1 MTRKAYRKRLAAT
14 ESLSRR
20 YATAGPWS
28 AAGLVATAALAL
40 GPSRAAA
47 YDLDPRL
54 AVVHN
59 ALRTRAAFQDTATGF
74 QVPSTQATRFDIA
87 PGPISTVV
95 EAFQQAT
102 GFTVVLSSPSI
113 GAIYSNG
120 VSGLLTVDQALAA
133 LLEGTG
139 VAFRFTASATVSL
152 ELRIN
157 AESVEVTGRTS
168 TGVVSSPKYT
178 TRLTEVP
185 QTIEVIPQ
193 AVIEEQGATTLT
205 EVLRNVPGIS
215 IQAGEGGGASSTS
228 GDMFNMRGFNASNSL
243 FVDGVRDDG
252 LIARDVFNLEQ
263 VEVFLGPTGSDV
275 GRGTAAGYVNMAS
288 KVPNLDPA
296 VAVSYGYG
304 TAALNRLTV
313 DANQTLPMGEPGSWL
328 GQTAVRFNA
337 VWQEGGTPGRDTVE
351 VARTGFAP
359 SIALGVSTPTRAIVG
374 VQVMRQDNLADYGV
388 PAAAWTEPLTPTG
401 VVSSRPVDQSNYY
414 GSTSRY
420 DYDDVQQETYTARIE
435 HDLNTNLTLRNQ
447 TRYNN
452 THREA
457 VISSPGA
464 FTPATET
471 VTILRHG
478 NERENDI
485 LSNQTTAIGRFST
498 GRVPHAISAGL
509 EFTSEGQVAPG
520 MIGLGTRAP
529 VSIYT
534 PNPND
539 IVTDYAP
546 TRSLA
551 LTDGQ
556 TDSQAAYVFDTMTLG
571 NRWQLSGGVRVE
583 HYDTSYLAISAA
595 GVETTNTSADDT
607 LVSGKAG
614 LLYQLTPRGNV
625 YVSWGTVLTPPGT
638 ANFTLSSQPNNQN
651 NPNVDPQRSENFEVG
666 SKWDLFGNRLTLSG
680 AVFHTENEN
689 VIYTVDA
696 TAVPPIYNQDDGQIV
711 KGVTLAAAGRITD
724 RWQLLAS
731 MGYLNSRLVTQNPL
745 SNGNELLLTP
755 PFTMSVW
762 TTYETAL
769 GLTFGGGIRHQDE
782 VFVNA
787 ANTIR
792 VPSHN
797 IVDGLVEYAVNSH
810 LSLRVN
816 IYNLT
821 NETYIRSINN
831 NGARY
836 NPGNPRAVTLSTQ
849 VGF

>member
-1 MTRKAYRKRLAAT
+1 M
-14 ESLSRR
+14 
-20 YATAGPWS
+20 TAGV
-28 AAGLVATAALAL
+28 VATATLAF
-40 GPSRAAA
+40 GPSRVSAL
-47 YDLDPRL
+47 DLDPRL
-54 AVVHN
+54 AVVHD
-59 ALRTRAAFQDTATGF
+59 ALRSRAAFQDTAATF
-74 QVPSTQATRFDIA
+74 QTPSTQPTRFDIA
-87 PGPISTVV
+87 PGSISAVI

-120 VSGLLTVDQALAA
+120 ASGVLTVDQALAA

-139 VAFRFTASATVSL
+139 VTFRFTASAAVAL

-168 TGVVSSPKYT
+168 TAVVSSPKYT
-178 TRLTEVP
+178 TRLSEVP

-288 KVPNLDPA
+288 KVPTLDPA
-296 VAVSYGYG
+296 IAVNYGYG
-304 TAALNRLTV
+304 TAALNRLTL
-313 DANQTLPMGEPGSWL
+313 DANQTLALGEPGSWL
-328 GQTAVRFNA
+328 RQTAVRFNA

-351 VARTGFAP
+351 VERTGFAP
-359 SIALGVSTPTRAIVG
+359 SMALGVGTPTRAIVAA
-374 VQVMRQDNLADYGV
+374 QIMRQDNLADYGV

-401 VVSSRPVDQSNYY
+401 VISSRPVDQSNYY

-420 DYDDVQQETYTARIE
+420 DYDNVQQDTYTVRVE
-435 HDLNTNLTLRNQ
+435 HDINANLTLRNQ

-464 FTPATET
+464 FAPATET
-471 VTILRHG
+471 VTILRQG

-485 LSNQTTAIGRFST
+485 LSNQTTAVGRLST
-498 GRVPHAISAGL
+498 GRMSHALSAGV
-509 EFTSEGQVAPG
+509 EFMSESQVAPG
-520 MIGLGTRAP
+520 MQGLGTRAP
-529 VSIYT
+529 VSIYA
-534 PNPND
+534 PNPSD
-539 IVTDYAP
+539 IITDYAP
-546 TRSLA
+546 TRSPA

-556 TDSQAAYVFDTMTLG
+556 TDSQAAYLFDTVNLG
-571 NRWQLSGGVRVE
+571 GRWQLSGGVRVE

-595 GVETTNTSADDT
+595 GLTTTDTSASDT

-625 YVSWGTVLTPPGT
+625 YVSWGTVITPPGT

-651 NPNVDPQRSENFEVG
+651 NPNVDPQKSENFEVG
-666 SKWDLFGNRLTLSG
+666 SKWELFGNRLTLTG
-680 AVFHTENEN
+680 AVFRTENEN

-696 TAVPPIYNQDDGQIV
+696 TAVPPIYNHDDGQLV
-711 KGVTLAAAGRITD
+711 RGVTLAASGQISD

-731 MGYLNSRLVTQNPL
+731 MGYLQSELVTQNVVT
-745 SNGNELLLTP
+745 NGNELLLTP
-755 PFTMSVW
+755 PFTMSLW
-762 TTYETAL
+762 TTYETPI
-769 GLTFGGGIRHQDE
+769 GLTLGGGIRHQDA

-792 VPSHN
+792 VPAYN
-797 IVDGLVEYAVNSH
+797 LVDGLVEYAINSH
-810 LSLRVN
+810 LSLRAN

-836 NPGNPRAVTLSTQ
+836 NPGNPRAITLSTQ
-849 VGF
+849 LAF